1 MAVVQPNIK
10 TRAATVSVLSNTALV
25 IGKLCVGL
33 VIGSVSIMSEA
44 IHSGIDLVAALI
56 AWWAVRASSAPAD
69 DEHPFGHGKF
79 ENLSGVIEALL
90 ILVAAIWIV
99 VEAAKKLVH
108 PTPLEGTML
117 GIGIMAVSA
126 IVNIFV
132 SNWLMR
138 VGRATDS
145 IALTADAWHLRT
157 DVYTSAGVM
166 FGLVA
171 IAIARRLAPNGS
183 FDWIDPVV
191 ALLVALFIVKA
202 AFQLSLGA
210 VRDLLDSRLPLE
222 ELGSIESYMGTRK
235 DVLGYHDLRTRKAG
249 GWRFVEIHLELPP
262 EMSVRDSHAIAHSVS
277 RDIQERLPSS
287 GSVMVHVDPSD
298 GDPPSSRRG
307 GRGSSAPPTI

>member
-1 MAVVQPNIK
+1 MSQVQSSIK
-10 TRAATVSVLSNTALV
+10 TRAATVSVASNSLLV
-25 IGKLCVGL
+25 FGKLCVGI
-33 VIGSVSIMSEA
+33 VIGSVSIISEA

-56 AWWAVRASSAPAD
+56 AWWAVRASEVPAD

-108 PTPLEGTML
+108 PEPIGSTTL
-117 GIGIMAVSA
+117 GVVIMGVSA
-126 IVNIFV
+126 LTNLFV

-138 VGRATDS
+138 IGRETDS
-145 IALTADAWHLRT
+145 VALTADAWHLRT

-166 FGLVA
+166 AGLGA
-171 IAIARRLAPNGS
+171 IAIANRIAPTRS
-183 FDWIDPVV
+183 FYWIDPVV
-191 ALLVALFIVKA
+191 ALAVALFIAKA
-202 AFQLSLGA
+202 ATKLTVGA

-222 ELGSIESYMGTRK
+222 ELGSIETYMRTRK

-262 EMSVRDSHAIAHSVS
+262 DMSVRDSHAIAHSVS
-277 RDIQERLPSS
+277 LDIQERLPST
-287 GSVMVHVDPSD
+287 SVMVHVDPSD
-298 GDPPSSRRG
+298 EDPPSSRRG
-307 GRGSSAPPTI
+307 RSSSSAPSSV

>member
-1 MAVVQPNIK
+1 MAAVQPNIK
-10 TRAATVSVLSNTALV
+10 TRAASVSVISNSVLV

-33 VIGSVSIMSEA
+33 AIGSVSIISEA

-90 ILVAAIWIV
+90 ILVAAVWIV
-99 VEAAKKLVH
+99 VEAVKKLVH

-117 GIGIMAVSA
+117 GIGIMAGSSL
-126 IVNIFV
+126 VNLFV
-132 SNWLMR
+132 SKWLMR
-138 VGRATDS
+138 VGRQTDS

-166 FGLVA
+166 SGLVA
-171 IAIARRLAPNGS
+171 ITIAKRVSKTGS

-191 ALLVALFIVKA
+191 ALAVALFIVKA
-202 AFQLSLGA
+202 AAELTLSA
-210 VRDLLDSRLPLE
+210 ARDLLDSRLPLE
-222 ELGSIESYMGTRK
+222 ELGSIESYMSTRL

-262 EMSVRDSHAIAHSVS
+262 DMSVRDSHAIAHSVS
-277 RDIQERLPSS
+277 LDIQERLPST
-287 GSVMVHVDPSD
+287 SVMVHVDPSD

-307 GRGSSAPPTI
+307 GHSSRAPTDV

>member
-1 MAVVQPNIK
+1 MPARPSPSK
-10 TRAATVSVLSNTALV
+10 TSAATVSVASNSALV
-25 IGKLCVGL
+25 VGKLVVGIA
-33 VIGSVSIMSEA
+33 IGSVSILSEA

-99 VEAAKKLVH
+99 VEAVKRLIH
-108 PTPLEGTML
+108 PTALEGMSL
-117 GIGIMAVSA
+117 GVAVMAVSA
-126 IVNIFV
+126 IINFFV

-166 FGLVA
+166 TGLAVIAVA
-171 IAIARRLAPNGS
+171 QHFAPNRS
-183 FDWIDPVV
+183 FAWIDPVV
-191 ALLVALFIVKA
+191 ALAVAVFIVKA
-202 AFQLSLGA
+202 AAKLTIDA
-210 VRDLLDSRLPLE
+210 ARDLLDSRLPLE
-222 ELGSIESYMGTRK
+222 ELGSIEMYMRTRG

-262 EMSVRDSHAIAHSVS
+262 EMTVRDSHAIAHSVS
-277 RDIQERLPSS
+277 LEIQERLPST
-287 GSVMVHVDPSD
+287 SVMVHVDPSD
-298 GDPPSSRRG
+298 EDPPSSRRG
-307 GRGSSAPPTI
+307 RSSASPPST

>member
-1 MAVVQPNIK
+1 MPVAQSNIK
-10 TRAATVSVLSNTALV
+10 TRAASVSVVSNTALV
-25 IGKLCVGL
+25 VGKLCVGL
-33 VIGSVSIMSEA
+33 VIGSVSIISEA

-99 VEAAKKLVH
+99 VEAAKKLFH
-108 PTPLEGTML
+108 PEPIGNTAL
-117 GIGIMAVSA
+117 GVAIMAVSSL
-126 IVNIFV
+126 VNLFV

-138 VGRATDS
+138 IGRETDS
-145 IALTADAWHLRT
+145 VALTADAWHLRT

-166 FGLVA
+166 AGLGA
-171 IAIARRLAPNGS
+171 IAIAHYFAPHRS
-183 FDWIDPVV
+183 FYWIDPVV
-191 ALLVALFIVKA
+191 ALAVAIFIVKA
-202 AFQLSLGA
+202 AAELTVGA

-222 ELGSIESYMGTRK
+222 ELGSIEAYMRSRK

-262 EMSVRDSHAIAHSVS
+262 DMSVRDSHAIAHSVS
-277 RDIQERLPSS
+277 LNIQERLPST
-287 GSVMVHVDPSD
+287 SVMVHVDPSD
-298 GDPPSSRRG
+298 EDPPSSRRG
-307 GRGSSAPPTI
+307 QPRDSAASIV

>member
-1 MAVVQPNIK
+1 MAAVQPNIK
-10 TRAATVSVLSNTALV
+10 TRAASVSVISNSVLV
-25 IGKLCVGL
+25 VGKLCVGL
-33 VIGSVSIMSEA
+33 AIGSVSILSEA

-90 ILVAAIWIV
+90 ILVAAVWIV
-99 VEAAKKLVH
+99 VEAVKKLVH

-117 GIGIMAVSA
+117 GIGIMAGSSL
-126 IVNIFV
+126 VNFFV

-138 VGRATDS
+138 VGRQTDS

-166 FGLVA
+166 AGLVV
-171 IAIARRLAPNGS
+171 IAIAKRVSKTGS

-191 ALLVALFIVKA
+191 ALAVALFIVKA
-202 AFQLSLGA
+202 AAELTLSA
-210 VRDLLDSRLPLE
+210 ARDLLDSRLPLE
-222 ELGSIESYMGTRK
+222 ELGSIESYMSTRL

-262 EMSVRDSHAIAHSVS
+262 DMSVRDSHAIAHSVS
-277 RDIQERLPSS
+277 LDIQERLPST
-287 GSVMVHVDPSD
+287 SVMVHVDPSD

-307 GRGSSAPPTI
+307 GHSSRAPTVE

>member
-1 MAVVQPNIK
+1 MAAVQPNIK
-10 TRAATVSVLSNTALV
+10 TRAASVSVISNSVLV
-25 IGKLCVGL
+25 VGKLCVGL
-33 VIGSVSIMSEA
+33 AIGSVSILSEA

-90 ILVAAIWIV
+90 ILVAAVWIV
-99 VEAAKKLVH
+99 VEAVKKLVH

-117 GIGIMAVSA
+117 GIGIMAGSSL
-126 IVNIFV
+126 VNFFV

-138 VGRATDS
+138 VGRQTDS

-166 FGLVA
+166 AGLVV
-171 IAIARRLAPNGS
+171 IAIAKRVSKTGS

-191 ALLVALFIVKA
+191 ALAVALFIVKA
-202 AFQLSLGA
+202 AAELTLSA
-210 VRDLLDSRLPLE
+210 ARDLLDSRLPLE
-222 ELGSIESYMGTRK
+222 ELSSIESYMSTRL

-262 EMSVRDSHAIAHSVS
+262 DMSVRDSHAIAHSVS
-277 RDIQERLPSS
+277 LDIQERLPST
-287 GSVMVHVDPSD
+287 SVMVHVDPSD

-307 GRGSSAPPTI
+307 GHSSRAPTVE

>member
-1 MAVVQPNIK
+1 LVV
-10 TRAATVSVLSNTALV
+10 
-25 IGKLCVGL
+25 GKLCVGL
-33 VIGSVSIMSEA
+33 VIGSVSIISEA

-99 VEAAKKLVH
+99 VEAVKKLFH
-108 PTPLEGTML
+108 PEPLGGTAL
-117 GIGIMAVSA
+117 GIAVMAASSV
-126 IVNIFV
+126 VNLFV

-138 VGRATDS
+138 VGRETDS
-145 IALTADAWHLRT
+145 VALTSDAWHLRT

-166 FGLVA
+166 SGLGA
-171 IAIARRLAPNGS
+171 IAIAHRLAPNRS
-183 FDWIDPVV
+183 FDWIDPAV
-191 ALLVALFIVKA
+191 ALAVAVFIGKTATTLTV
-202 AFQLSLGA
+202 GA

-222 ELGSIESYMGTRK
+222 ELGNIEAYMRSRK

-277 RDIQERLPSS
+277 LDIQERLPST
-287 GSVMVHVDPSD
+287 SVLVHVDPSD
-298 GDPPSSRRG
+298 EDPPSSRRG
-307 GRGSSAPPTI
+307 RRGESIPSSL